1 MSHVMTNMVGAASD
15 VQARRT
21 ELIQSGL
28 NPRDFVADDE
38 KKS

>member
-1 MSHVMTNMVGAASD
+1 MSHAMTNMVGAASD

-28 NPRDFVADDE
+28 TPKDFIDRGEEA
-38 KKS
+38 